1 MNNKDMTT
9 DIQFDNWQ
17 QHRRTHGKGQLVMCD
32 SLKYIR
38 KTVLHAINIFKS
50 CNKDN
55 YNVIKR
61 LSTLKYNKITH
72 EAKLCPTK
80 TKKRFII
87 KFNDKKV
94 IPVGKSNTELFR
106 ASRVYRFEQYFKKS
120 TNVFMK

>member
-9 DIQFDNWQ
+9 DIQFDHWQ
-17 QHRRTHGKGQLVMCD
+17 RYRRTHCKGQLMMCD

-38 KTVLHAINIFKS
+38 KTVFHAISVFKS

-55 YNVIKR
+55 YNVIRR
-61 LSTLKYNKITH
+61 LSTLKYNKIAH

-87 KFNDKKV
+87 KCNDKI
-94 IPVGKSNTELFR
+94 IPVEKSNTELFR
-106 ASRVYRFEQYFKKS
+106 GSRVYRFEQYFKKS